1 MSRLARICP
10 GAANERGAV
19 LIQVAVATL
28 ALLALSAFV
37 WDFGMMWASRRE
49 VQNAADAGAHAGAVA
64 LAFDYGTDAQVQEKA
79 RAVALQN
86 RVWAGPPDVQL
97 ADVHI
102 EPCPPTPGLPPD
114 TCVRVEAFRN
124 QPRGNPLPVFFASLV
139 NVANQG
145 VRATATARGVAA
157 NAARC
162 LRPWA
167 VADKWLESTGPWTQ
181 QATYQPPADVYTP
194 PTAGNAGTG
203 FSNQDA
209 NGYPVDRGL
218 QLTLKLAHSGP
229 PGTAG
234 TLTSGW
240 SMAVDLPNAANPNYA
255 NNISGCTTATV
266 AIAPPGEQCL
276 TADASRGCLDVFTG
290 AQTGPVANPNG
301 ALSDLINTDASASWS
316 NGRIINSNSLVSP
329 RIVPVAVFDPAL
341 YLTRGY
347 NGTNGIVKITNIVGF
362 FVEGRC
368 SSTFY
373 HEPYLDCSNNGNDIV
388 GRLVEYSGVYVA
400 TGGTT
405 VNAFG
410 TVITLVR

>member
-1 MSRLARICP
+1 M
-10 GAANERGAV
+10 
-19 LIQVAVATL
+19 L

-37 WDFGMMWASRRE
+37 FDYGVMWSSRRQ

-64 LAFDYGTDAQVQEKA
+64 LAFDNGTAAQVQEKA
-79 RAVALQN
+79 RAVALRN
-86 RVWAGPPDVQL
+86 RVWTGAPDVQL
-97 ADVHI
+97 TDVHI
-102 EPCPPTPGLPPD
+102 EPCPPTPGLGPD

-124 QPRGNPLPVFFASLV
+124 QQRGNPLPVFFASLA

-167 VADKWLESTGPWTQ
+167 IADKWLESTGPWTQ
-181 QATYQPPADVYTP
+181 QSTFEPPADVFIP
-194 PTAGNAGTG
+194 PTATSPGTG

-209 NGYPVDRGL
+209 NGNPVDRGL
-218 QLTLKLAHSGP
+218 QVTLKLAHSGP
-229 PGTAG
+229 PGTPG
-234 TLTSGW
+234 TLSSGW
-240 SMAVDLPNAANPNYA
+240 SMAVDLPNEDSPNYGP
-255 NNISGCTTATV
+255 NISGCTSATV

-276 TADASRGCLDVFTG
+276 TADPSRGCLDVFTG

-341 YLTRGY
+341 YLSRGY
-347 NGTNGIVKITNIVGF
+347 NGTNGVVKVTNILGF

-368 SSTFY
+368 SGSFY
-373 HEPYLDCSNNGNDIV
+373 HEPYLDCSNNSNDIV
-388 GRLVEYSGVYVA
+388 GRLVEYSGVFAA

-405 VNAFG
+405 VNSFG